1 MNTKTLAAFLLLA
14 QTSVMPVSALAMQHR
29 HAGLK
34 SVVAGVAAYEVAKHT
49 GRHGHKNFAQR
60 HPVMTG
66 VSVGMITHHFLKK
79 HRH

>member
-29 HAGLK
+29 HTGLK
-34 SVVAGVAAYEVAKHT
+34 SVAAGVAAYEVAKHT
-49 GRHGHKNFAQR
+49 GRPGHKNFAQR
-60 HPVMTG
+60 HPIMTG
-66 VSVGMITHHFLKK
+66 VAAGMITHHFLKK